1 MKNNDVFMKTYLK
14 NVIKED
20 QDQKMKVSE
29 LISKLET
36 LKEKYGDIEVK
47 LLDDE
52 DEPFEIQRV
61 EYSPYEKAICIA
73 QPYHSPF

>member
-1 MKNNDVFMKTYLK
+1 MKNNDVFIKTYLK

-20 QDQKMKVSE
+20 QNQKMKVSE

-47 LLDDE
+47 LLDAE
-52 DEPFEIQRV
+52 DEPLEIQLV
-61 EYSPYEKAICIA
+61 AYNSYEKAICIS

>member
-1 MKNNDVFMKTYLK
+1 
-14 NVIKED
+14 
-20 QDQKMKVSE
+20 MKVSE
-29 LISKLET
+29 LISKLKT

-52 DEPFEIQRV
+52 DEPLEIQLV
-61 EYSPYEKAICIA
+61 DYNSYEKAICIS

>member
-1 MKNNDVFMKTYLK
+1 
-14 NVIKED
+14 
-20 QDQKMKVSE
+20 MKVSE

-52 DEPFEIQRV
+52 GDPFEIQDV
-61 EYSPYEKAICIA
+61 DYDSYEKAICIS